1 MLNKLL
7 NKVTL
12 TVIQILQK
20 YTNNRELRIKSSVC
34 KTTLEPMVE
43 VEMVEVMGMVMV
55 KMVDEVLVIMWSSSP
70 IMTQKITSLAC

>member
-20 YTNNRELRIKSSVC
+20 YTSNTELRIKSSVC
-34 KTTLEPMVE
+34 EMMLDPMVE
-43 VEMVEVMGMVMV
+43 VGMVEVMDMVMV
-55 KMVDEVLVIMWSSSP
+55 KMVDEVVVLM
-70 IMTQKITSLAC
+70 

>member
-20 YTNNRELRIKSSVC
+20 YTNNTELRIKSSVC
-34 KTTLEPMVE
+34 EMMLDPMVE
-43 VEMVEVMGMVMV
+43 VEMVEVMDMVMV
-55 KMVDEVLVIMWSSSP
+55 KMVDEVVVLM
-70 IMTQKITSLAC
+70 

>member
-34 KTTLEPMVE
+34 KTMLEPMVE

-55 KMVDEVLVIMWSSSP
+55 KMVDEVLVIM
-70 IMTQKITSLAC
+70 